1 MSQFTSGS
9 QWYYIDNQGFIKD
22 FIIHSGMSPKSAEV
36 LAKVYTVYSDWNEAY
51 KALEEYNKTFNTFEL
66 NTIKL
71 YDDCTGE
78 LENIQIGHCIQHKET
93 KKILVVNKIQYNGII
108 ANEYWIGRYALGSN
122 YTIVGKE

>member
-51 KALEEYNKTFNTFEL
+51 KALEEYNKTFNTF
-66 NTIKL
+66 IK
-71 YDDCTGE
+71 E
-78 LENIQIGHCIQHKET
+78 
-93 KKILVVNKIQYNGII
+93 
-108 ANEYWIGRYALGSN
+108 
-122 YTIVGKE
+122 